1 MLMLFFESLILKIQ
15 NGGSV
20 GRRERGSM
28 KNLDYLR
35 TLNAKKMAKFLTA
48 FGAEMVNFCDICPD
62 RDRCEVEDCKY
73 TGRNDEEAWEQW
85 LNAEHSPVLEGS
97 MNEILSD

>member
-1 MLMLFFESLILKIQ
+1 
-15 NGGSV
+15 
-20 GRRERGSM
+20 M

-85 LNAEHSPVLEGS
+85 LNAERSNALEGS
-97 MNEILSD
+97 MNEVLSGE

>member
-1 MLMLFFESLILKIQ
+1 
-15 NGGSV
+15 
-20 GRRERGSM
+20 M

-62 RDRCEVEDCKY
+62 RDGCIGDDCKY
-73 TGRNDEEAWEQW
+73 TGRDDEAAWEQW
-85 LNAEHSPVLEGS
+85 LNAERSPALEGGLD
-97 MNEILSD
+97 EILSD